1 MKKINKKIVGK
12 INIPLVVFLMLVVS
26 LLVVSNMKNE
36 NVEKA
41 KQTVNNTVNDVS
53 KNLNNA
59 AQNSSSSVE

>member
-1 MKKINKKIVGK
+1 MKKLIKKIVGK
-12 INIPLVVFLMLVVS
+12 INIPLVVFLMLVGS

>member
-1 MKKINKKIVGK
+1 MRRFIKKIVGK
-12 INIPLVVFLMLVVS
+12 INIPLIIFLVLVGS

-53 KNLNNA
+53 KNLNQA
-59 AQNSSSSVE
+59 AENSSDSVE